1 MTKLKWRF
9 NHLTFCYAAVVFF
22 LKVLVTDTFIR
33 SVCVYTMV
41 RADTKH
47 QAFIEIYKR
56 RAQNPSSQCKTRNI
70 MSTKQKP

>member
-1 MTKLKWRF
+1 MAKLKWLF
-9 NHLTFCYAAVVFF
+9 NYLTFCYAAVVFF

-56 RAQNPSSQCKTRNI
+56 RAQNPSSPLQDKDYYE
-70 MSTKQKP
+70 S